1 MSIAR
6 ELFLEVGPSP
16 IARGE
21 EAYDTLTRAAKLW
34 REANQYFSAGVAML
48 AAFDAAWG
56 RPERMLEALHAALID
71 FRRVVSE
78 RPPSAPESIAALYKL
93 RQYVSRTSWFD
104 DDRTTVSVRVREL
117 SSELGHQ
124 LFKHYKDSLHADNY
138 LVRGVVLVTDR
149 DGAWEARFPD
159 HEVASDV
166 EHPGRELILNIP
178 SAFHLFVRN
187 GEWQAAHEIV
197 NLCGD
202 AFMTPGLKGWRSV
215 TLAHVNPGET
225 VARFDEAAEA
235 FETDAMPANDED
247 FARRG
252 GHWSGINQQLWAK
265 YFRAR
270 ARLVESIRTP
280 EKIKELLYQAG
291 RALEG
296 TESGWHNGEVS
307 RFHVLV
313 KVLSK
318 LMSSPLSLDAEEAR
332 REYQLEIRMSGESEQ
347 DRFAL
352 TFISQAAEGFRGFA
366 TDPGSEITR
375 NRLETAL
382 EALARI
388 PTIGPEVRDA
398 VRPELGRKALDT
410 IYGPVR
416 TWMHRSLGAIT
427 DEAQFRTVLL
437 RLLQSGLPYTRRFAT
452 GLWNMEK
459 TSSHFLK
466 LMELPCSVN
475 IR

>member
-1 MSIAR
+1 
-6 ELFLEVGPSP
+6 
-16 IARGE
+16 
-21 EAYDTLTRAAKLW
+21 
-34 REANQYFSAGVAML
+34 
-48 AAFDAAWG
+48 
-56 RPERMLEALHAALID
+56 
-71 FRRVVSE
+71 
-78 RPPSAPESIAALYKL
+78 
-93 RQYVSRTSWFD
+93 
-104 DDRTTVSVRVREL
+104 
-117 SSELGHQ
+117 
-124 LFKHYKDSLHADNY
+124 
-138 LVRGVVLVTDR
+138 
-149 DGAWEARFPD
+149 
-159 HEVASDV
+159 
-166 EHPGRELILNIP
+166 
-178 SAFHLFVRN
+178 
-187 GEWQAAHEIV
+187 
-197 NLCGD
+197 
-202 AFMTPGLKGWRSV
+202 
-215 TLAHVNPGET
+215 
-225 VARFDEAAEA
+225 
-235 FETDAMPANDED
+235 
-247 FARRG
+247 
-252 GHWSGINQQLWAK
+252 
-265 YFRAR
+265 
-270 ARLVESIRTP
+270 VESIRTP

-318 LMSSPLSLDAEEAR
+318 LMSSPLSLDAEEVR

-410 IYGPVR
+410 ISGPVR

>member
-1 MSIAR
+1 M
-6 ELFLEVGPSP
+6 G
-16 IARGE
+16 
-21 EAYDTLTRAAKLW
+21 
-34 REANQYFSAGVAML
+34 SAL
-48 AAFDAAWG
+48 P
-56 RPERMLEALHAALID
+56 R
-71 FRRVVSE
+71 
-78 RPPSAPESIAALYKL
+78 
-93 RQYVSRTSWFD
+93 
-104 DDRTTVSVRVREL
+104 
-117 SSELGHQ
+117 
-124 LFKHYKDSLHADNY
+124 
-138 LVRGVVLVTDR
+138 
-149 DGAWEARFPD
+149 
-159 HEVASDV
+159 HEVALDV

-187 GEWQAAHEIV
+187 GEWQAAYEIV
-197 NLCGD
+197 NLCGH
-202 AFMTPGLKGWRSV
+202 AFTTPGLKGWRSIA
-215 TLAHVNPGET
+215 LAHVNPEET
-225 VARFDEAAEA
+225 VARFDEAVEA
-235 FETDAMPANDED
+235 FETDAMPANDEE
-247 FARRG
+247 FARCG

-280 EKIKELLYQAG
+280 ERLKELLNQAVC
-291 RALEG
+291 ALEG

-318 LMSSPLSLDAEEAR
+318 LMSNPLSLDAEEAR

-352 TFISQAAEGFRGFA
+352 TFISEAAEGFRGFA

-388 PTIGPEVRDA
+388 PTIGPEIRGA
-398 VRPELGRKALDT
+398 VQPELGRKALDT

-427 DEAQFRTVLL
+427 DEAQFRMVLL
-437 RLLQSGLPYTRRFAT
+437 RLLQSGLPLYAQVRHGPLEYGKDIVALLEVDGVTVLRQYQVKCGDISTPKWRESKDEMEEMFQVPLTSFQLPVVPQTIEGVFITNGHANTYVEPVISGWLQEQRETHRRLVEFMHLDALVDWIAKNRLVNELQTALREVGIT
-452 GLWNMEK
+452 G
-459 TSSHFLK
+459 
-466 LMELPCSVN
+466 
-475 IR
+475 